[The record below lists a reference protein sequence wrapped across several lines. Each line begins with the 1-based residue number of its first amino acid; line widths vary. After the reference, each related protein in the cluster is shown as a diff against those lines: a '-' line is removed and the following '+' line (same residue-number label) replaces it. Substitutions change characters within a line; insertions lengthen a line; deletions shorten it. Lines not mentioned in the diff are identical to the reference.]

1 MSPSIVKG
9 QIAASLRGEFG
20 NVQFT
25 TRTEGSELFVN
36 PLMGVYFSVDL
47 DALARGVH
55 YLPALEKTRTAFEV
69 ALAIEEYREGI
80 EDRRPRRA
88 LPH

>member
-1 MSPSIVKG
+1 M
-9 QIAASLRGEFG
+9 
-20 NVQFT
+20 QFT

-36 PLMGVYFSVDL
+36 PLMGVYLSVDL

-55 YLPALEKTRTAFEV
+55 YLPLLENTRTAFDV
-69 ALAIEEYREGI
+69 ALAIEEYRESS
-80 EDRRPRRA
+80 EKRRPRCA